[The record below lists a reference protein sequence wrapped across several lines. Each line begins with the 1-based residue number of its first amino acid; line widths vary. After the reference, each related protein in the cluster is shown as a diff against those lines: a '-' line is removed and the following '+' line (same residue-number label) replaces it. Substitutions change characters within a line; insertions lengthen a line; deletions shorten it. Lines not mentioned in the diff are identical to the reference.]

1 MSDFLRY
8 RMAGARVMFCAVFLF
23 CGLISD
29 SGNAQEPAATSD
41 GACVGE
47 TEDARPI
54 GNQQA
59 VISSS
64 ERNQENDLEMGL
76 VVGHQKPAISPP
88 IVIGFV
94 GGLVRHNDARHSEV
108 ELAQRLCALY
118 GNGVRVQV
126 FENNRREDAN
136 RTILKWLD
144 SDEDGELSET
154 ERSSAIIVLYGH
166 SWGASATLALAR
178 ELGGEQIPVRLAVEV
193 DSIPKIGQNNRI
205 VPANVA
211 KAVNFYQ
218 THGLLH
224 GTRTISAADPARTK
238 ILGNYRY
245 DYKKPP
251 AECSSY
257 PWLARHFTK
266 GQIAIECDVR
276 VWSQVESLIR
286 LEMSR
291 ETASGSPATACI
303 GETSSCASA
312 EIPRPARLNVVS
324 LKNF

>member
-1 MSDFLRY
+1 MSDFLRH
-8 RMAGARVMFCAVFLF
+8 RMAGARVMCCAVFLF

-47 TEDARPI
+47 TEAAWPI
-54 GNQQA
+54 GNDQA
-59 VISSS
+59 MTGSS
-64 ERNQENDLEMGL
+64 ERNEENDLETGL
-76 VVGHQKPAISPP
+76 VVGHEQPAISPP

-94 GGLVRHNDARHSEV
+94 GGFVRHNDARHSEV
-108 ELAQRLCALY
+108 ELAQRLRAIY

-126 FENNRREDAN
+126 FENSRHENAHH
-136 RTILKWLD
+136 TILKWLD
-144 SDEDGELSET
+144 RDEDGELSEK
-154 ERSSAIIVLYGH
+154 ERSSAIIILYGH
-166 SWGASATLALAR
+166 SWGASATLVLAR
-178 ELGGEQIPVRLAVEV
+178 ELGREHIPVRLAVEV

-218 THGLLH
+218 PHGLLH
-224 GTRTISAADPARTK
+224 GTSRISPADPARTE
-238 ILGNYRY
+238 ILGNYCY

-251 AECSSY
+251 AECRPY

-266 GQIAIECDVR
+266 GHIAIECDAR

-291 ETASGSPATACI
+291 GTASGSPATACI
-303 GETSSCASA
+303 GETSSCVSA
-312 EIPRPARLNVVS
+312 AIPGPALWNVVS